1 MVGFAFQGFMGENV
15 VASGPAEV
23 LSRNLLQ
30 RVKDT
35 SLWVL
40 DITESLE
47 SVQPGGAGFEA
58 TVRVRLLHA
67 WVRKGMQDI
76 MRTRP
81 SYFNEAAN
89 GVPINTYDS
98 VLRISFF
105 YCNPI

>member
-1 MVGFAFQGFMGENV
+1 MGENV

-23 LSRNLLQ
+23 LSRTGGLLSQNLLQ